1 MDEVVIT
8 GLGVVCPIGVG
19 AEAVWRSIESRRSG
33 VRPIAELVDSGW
45 IAPFGGEVIDFDAK
59 QYVTPRK
66 SLKVMAREI
75 QFAFAAAEMAWQNS
89 GLTEGTVDPE
99 RFGAVCGAGLM
110 FGEMEEMAPAFR
122 ASMVDGELRLKQ
134 WGATGIRELSPLW
147 MLKYLP
153 NMPACH
159 IGIKQDARGATN
171 TIAQGDVSSLMALGE
186 AADVIRR
193 GWADVMITGGTSSRL
208 NISDILWRVGARLS
222 RRVEDPAGACRP
234 FDANRDGMVYGEGA
248 AQFVLESRRHAE
260 RRGANVLCQIDA
272 VVSRYEPAI
281 ARRQITGKAIA
292 GALRGALE
300 IAELEPRDVA
310 YVNAHGIS
318 TLEDDPAEARAI
330 HETLGDVPV
339 TAPKSFFG
347 NLGPGSGAVELAV
360 SVLALQ
366 KRVIPPTLNYE
377 QPDPDCPVDVVT
389 ETVPTFKRSVVVLN
403 HCSTGQA
410 TAAVI
415 SMGN

>member
-19 AEAVWRSIESRRSG
+19 AEAVWRSVESRRSG

-75 QFAFAAAEMAWQNS
+75 QYAFASAEMAWQDS
-89 GLTEGTVDPE
+89 GLTEGAIDPE
-99 RFGAVCGAGLM
+99 RCGAVCGAGLM
-110 FGEMEEMAPAFR
+110 FGEMDEMAPAFR
-122 ASMVDGELRLKQ
+122 ASMANGKLRLDQ
-134 WGATGIRELSPLW
+134 WGAKGMRELFPLW

-159 IGIKQDARGATN
+159 IGIRQDARGANN
-171 TIAQGDVSSLMALGE
+171 TIAQGDVSSLLAVGE

-193 GWADVMITGGTSSRL
+193 GWADVMITGGTSSKL

-234 FDANRDGMVYGEGA
+234 FDAGRDGMVYGEGA
-248 AQFVLESRRHAE
+248 ANFVLESRRHAE
-260 RRGANVLCQIDA
+260 CRGAKILARVDA

-281 ARRQITGKAIA
+281 ARRQITGKAVAAAIHGVLDA
-292 GALRGALE
+292 
-300 IAELEPRDVA
+300 AELEPRDVA

-318 TLEDDPAEARAI
+318 TREDDPAEARAI
-330 HETLGDVPV
+330 RDALGEVPV
-339 TAPKSFFG
+339 TAPKSYFG

-360 SVLALQ
+360 SLLAMQ
-366 KRVIPPTLNYE
+366 RRVIPPTLNYE
-377 QPDPDCPVDVVT
+377 TPDPECPVEVVT
-389 ETVPTFKRSVVVLN
+389 EMAPTFKRSVVLLN

-410 TAAVI
+410 AAAVI
-415 SMGN
+415 SMGE